1 MIRPFWGI
9 PHPVARHQGGIVPDI
24 VEIIKEQHRQVED
37 LLTRAEEDGADL
49 AGLMEE
55 VARLLLPHSE
65 AEESFVYPAIR
76 DLAAEEGD
84 EIKDGVAEHHQVE
97 EMLTN
102 LLRGAPDD
110 PGYDGTVAA
119 IAGELRHHVQEEEED
134 LLPILAERLDDA
146 QREEMGRRF
155 AEATTGSLPDAA
167 DHATTRRELY
177 EKAREQDIAGRSR
190 MSKQELAE
198 AVGES

>member
-1 MIRPFWGI
+1 
-9 PHPVARHQGGIVPDI
+9 VPDI
-24 VEIIKEQHRQVED
+24 VEIIKDQHRQVEE

-49 AGLMEE
+49 GTLMQE

-97 EMLTN
+97 EMLKN
-102 LLRGAPDD
+102 LLRGDPDD

-119 IAGELRHHVQEEEED
+119 IAGELRHHVQEEEQD

-155 AEATTGSLPDAA
+155 AEATMGSLPDGA

-177 EKAREQDIAGRSR
+177 EKAREQDVAGRSR

>member
-1 MIRPFWGI
+1 
-9 PHPVARHQGGIVPDI
+9 VPDI

-97 EMLTN
+97 EMLKN
-102 LLRGAPDD
+102 LLRGTPDD

-134 LLPILAERLDDA
+134 LLPILSERLDDA